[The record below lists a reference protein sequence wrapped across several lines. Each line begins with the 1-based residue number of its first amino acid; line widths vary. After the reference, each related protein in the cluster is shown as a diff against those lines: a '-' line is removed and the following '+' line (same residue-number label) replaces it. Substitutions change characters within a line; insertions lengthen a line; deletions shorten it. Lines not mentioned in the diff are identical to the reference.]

1 MAKSREEVEAM
12 LAIEEAIAAGA
23 GAGVSNA
30 SEMNRDTTGQQIQV
44 LQRIAEQIRNGTLPP
59 GSLTGVPS
67 DNINADVAEFER
79 MIMGL
84 PPEVIS
90 AVLGTGGAVSD
101 RDIQMMQMGS
111 APPSG
116 FPPAPSRL
124 PVPPAGGIQ
133 PQNFGAL
140 QNMGASPGTGGAT
153 TGRPVQNMG
162 ASPGTGGATIGNTGM
177 PPTAAEAALFEEF
190 AAGVRARGSQRR

>member
-1 MAKSREEVEAM
+1 LR
-12 LAIEEAIAAGA
+12 
-23 GAGVSNA
+23 
-30 SEMNRDTTGQQIQV
+30 
-44 LQRIAEQIRNGTLPP
+44 RIAEQIRTGTLPP

-84 PPEVIS
+84 PPHVIS

-153 TGRPVQNMG
+153 
-162 ASPGTGGATIGNTGM
+162 IGNTGM

>member
-1 MAKSREEVEAM
+1 
-12 LAIEEAIAAGA
+12 
-23 GAGVSNA
+23 
-30 SEMNRDTTGQQIQV
+30 
-44 LQRIAEQIRNGTLPP
+44 
-59 GSLTGVPS
+59 
-67 DNINADVAEFER
+67 

-84 PPEVIS
+84 PPEVIN

-111 APPSG
+111 VPPSG

-133 PQNFGAL
+133 PENFGAL
-140 QNMGASPGTGGAT
+140 GGMGGAT
-153 TGRPVQNMG
+153 TGRPEVNMG

-177 PPTAAEAALFEEF
+177 PPTAAEAALFEKF
-190 AAGVRARGSQRR
+190 ADDVRARGSQRR

>member
-44 LQRIAEQIRNGTLPP
+44 LQRIAEQIRTGTLPP

-67 DNINADVAEFER
+67 DNINADVAKFDEI
-79 MIMGL
+79 MMGL
-84 PPEVIS
+84 PPEVIN
-90 AVLGTGGAVSD
+90 AVLAPKMRAVGSGSTSD
-101 RDIQMMQMGS
+101 QELQAFQRAIS
-111 APPSG
+111 A
-116 FPPAPSRL
+116 
-124 PVPPAGGIQ
+124 PPAGGIQ
-133 PQNFGAL
+133 PENFGVL
-140 QNMGASPGTGGAT
+140 GGMGGAT

-162 ASPGTGGATIGNTGM
+162 ASPGSPGATAGNIGM
-177 PPTAAEAALFEEF
+177 PPTASEADLLEEY

>member
-1 MAKSREEVEAM
+1 MATSREEMETM
-12 LAIEEAIAAGA
+12 LAIEEAATAGA
-23 GAGVSNA
+23 SNA

-44 LQRIAEQIRNGTLPP
+44 LQRIAEQIRTGTLPP

-67 DNINADVAEFER
+67 DNINADVAAFDQI
-79 MIMGL
+79 MMGL
-84 PPEVIS
+84 PPEVIN

-111 APPSG
+111 APPFG
-116 FPPAPSRL
+116 FPPAEIQSDWQPSRL

-133 PQNFGAL
+133 PENFGAL
-140 QNMGASPGTGGAT
+140 GGMGGAT

-162 ASPGTGGATIGNTGM
+162 ASPGSPGATAGNIGM
-177 PPTAAEAALFEEF
+177 PPTASEADLLEEY

>member
-1 MAKSREEVEAM
+1 MAKSREEIERM
-12 LAIEEAIAAGA
+12 LAFAEAGA

-44 LQRIAEQIRNGTLPP
+44 LQRIAEQIRTGTLPP

-84 PPEVIS
+84 PPEVIN

-133 PQNFGAL
+133 PENFGAL
-140 QNMGASPGTGGAT
+140 GGMGGAT

-162 ASPGTGGATIGNTGM
+162 ASPGSPGATAGNIGM
-177 PPTAAEAALFEEF
+177 PPTASEADLLEEY